1 MDKRTLDGLRS
12 KVIVTRE
19 ASVCDQ
25 ARTGAR
31 RRVGP
36 HEVLP
41 PGFTGARVACH
52 AASARALRRGAASQ
66 PRGVRYTSGMT
77 PMPKVPAP
85 VPVPVG
91 TAVGVGAPQKEKIS
105 KKISCSK
112 GQNQPFPYEFVES
125 RRDICG
131 IRPSIPQN
139 VVDPSS
145 VEGCGVPSVRCGKRP
160 PYTSLC
166 IGASSSRAWPLSS
179 TA

>member
-52 AASARALRRGAASQ
+52 AASAALGLKGLGEGGAQEVKFCQHTRGRHVST
-66 PRGVRYTSGMT
+66 RDVRTRERPDRVM
-77 PMPKVPAP
+77 
-85 VPVPVG
+85 
-91 TAVGVGAPQKEKIS
+91 
-105 KKISCSK
+105 
-112 GQNQPFPYEFVES
+112 ES
-125 RRDICG
+125 MLTQRWG
-131 IRPSIPQN
+131 
-139 VVDPSS
+139 SS
-145 VEGCGVPSVRCGKRP
+145 HPNG
-160 PYTSLC
+160 
-166 IGASSSRAWPLSS
+166 
-179 TA
+179 